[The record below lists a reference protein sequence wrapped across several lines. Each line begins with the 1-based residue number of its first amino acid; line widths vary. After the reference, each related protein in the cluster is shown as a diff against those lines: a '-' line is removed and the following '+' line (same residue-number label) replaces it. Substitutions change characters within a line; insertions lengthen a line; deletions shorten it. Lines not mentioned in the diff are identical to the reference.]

1 MNGEPPRGEPPRG
14 EPPQLV
20 ERIDDAEGPPDEEPR
35 GPRPL
40 IERIGLGLIA
50 IVMATAFGGVAVAA
64 WIGGEVFLAAMGA
77 IGCLMTAWVGGL
89 TVLRG

>member
-1 MNGEPPRGEPPRG
+1 MNGEPPRGEPPQ
-14 EPPQLV
+14 PV

-35 GPRPL
+35 RPRPL

-77 IGCLMTAWVGGL
+77 IGCLMTPWVGGL
-89 TVLRG
+89 TVIRG